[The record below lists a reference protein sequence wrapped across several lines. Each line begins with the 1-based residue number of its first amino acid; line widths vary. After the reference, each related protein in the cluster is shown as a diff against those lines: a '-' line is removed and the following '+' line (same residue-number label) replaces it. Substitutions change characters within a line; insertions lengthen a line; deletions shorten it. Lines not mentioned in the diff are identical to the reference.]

1 MMDLDLFTVV
11 AALGFTV
18 ILDCAMFG
26 CPSII
31 DHLPCSV
38 GPASWV
44 AAALVLVPGFWLLS
58 VTLQS
63 LLWGWGWGWGCRP
76 SPPS

>member
-1 MMDLDLFTVV
+1 MKDLDLFTVV

-38 GPASWV
+38 GPASRM
-44 AAALVLVPGFWLLS
+44 AAALVLVPGFWHLS

-63 LLWGWGWGWGCRP
+63 LLGGWGWGGGCRP

>member
-18 ILDCAMFG
+18 ILDCTMIG

-44 AAALVLVPGFWLLS
+44 VADLVMVSGSWLLR
-58 VTLQS
+58 VTA
-63 LLWGWGWGWGCRP
+63 
-76 SPPS
+76 